1 MILIECDCG
10 TCIKRRWMNT
20 ERCQGCVY
28 SEGQWKNGH
37 LSDKER
43 GARRAQGVF
52 ISIPIAFD
60 GRVWFSRDFAIVLLR
75 VQTLFSGPNLFNGH
89 DSLAH
94 SSNWVH
100 THFPAK
106 QHVFHIFRLCLLLSI
121 LAINQTASSEHAA
134 RIPHCDG
141 ISSTK

>member
-1 MILIECDCG
+1 MILIESDCG

-20 ERCQGCVY
+20 ERCWACVY
-28 SEGQWKNGH
+28 SEGQLKNDH
-37 LSDKER
+37 LWAKER
-43 GARRAQGVF
+43 GTRRGQRVF
-52 ISIPIAFD
+52 IFIPIAFD

-75 VQTLFSGPNLFNGH
+75 VQTLFSGPNLINGH

-94 SSNWVH
+94 SFNWVH

-106 QHVFHIFRLCLLLSI
+106 QHVFHILRLCLLLPS
-121 LAINQTASSEHAA
+121 LAINQTASSDHAA